1 MSKSK
6 DLQKATAASSAP
18 ANIITILNELKN
30 GVKADEALLRS
41 TKIGVIVN
49 RSKQHKDPAVASL
62 AGEIVTKWRVD
73 IQKQKGTASPINGK
87 KTSSPSG
94 TSSPVPTNGASKP
107 KHNVPLDQRDYKKDK
122 VNIERTQQ
130 STRDNCIGLLYNGLC
145 YNSPDSSA
153 GILDKAVA
161 VEAAGFSILGP
172 ETNEGYKSKMR
183 SLFQNL
189 KNKSNPLLRKQV
201 LSGTITPDAF
211 VKMRPE
217 DLRSEERR
225 KEDERYE
232 KENLKDAQVILIGC
246 QVNFVRL
253 TLYLRCHRLNV
264 QYRVRFSAAIQRWAS
279 PSELLPTL

>member
-1 MSKSK
+1 M
-6 DLQKATAASSAP
+6 Q
-18 ANIITILNELKN
+18 
-30 GVKADEALLRS
+30 EA
-41 TKIGVIVN
+41 
-49 RSKQHKDPAVASL
+49 
-62 AGEIVTKWRVD
+62 
-73 IQKQKGTASPINGK
+73 
-87 KTSSPSG
+87 
-94 TSSPVPTNGASKP
+94 
-107 KHNVPLDQRDYKKDK
+107 
-122 VNIERTQQ
+122 QQ

-145 YNSPDSSA
+145 YNSPDSSS

-201 LSGTITPDAF
+201 LSGTITPEAL

-232 KENLKDAQVILIGC
+232 KENLKDAQVAIIACEGSLT
-246 QVNFVRL
+246 RL
-253 TLYLRCHRLNV
+253 TLI
-264 QYRVRFSAAIQRWAS
+264 SDAAS
-279 PSELLPTL
+279 